1 MSDTNVV
8 SVEIKGNRR
17 GDEAVIQLSNGR
29 QVKTTLARD
38 YNPNIA
44 SVIAPT
50 PAQVVGA
57 YLSYNQ

>member
-29 QVKTTLARD
+29 QVKTTLTRD

-50 PAQVVGA
+50 PAQVAGA